1 MPEPP
6 DHPPNDIQPETL
18 ELHEIRACEDGGEYA
33 AQSTATVSSGENRVA
48 PIRTL
53 TRTVS
58 RRRSENGS
66 SQDVMPKG
74 RLHGIWFSIRRFWTG
89 HVVLRVPQKSNR
101 DHYGG
106 LYHTY
111 PLAF

>member
-6 DHPPNDIQPETL
+6 DHPPGDTQPETL
-18 ELHEIRACEDGGEYA
+18 ELHEIRTCEDGDEHA
-33 AQSTATVSSGENRVA
+33 PQSTATVSSGENRVV

-66 SQDVMPKG
+66 SQDVPKG
-74 RLHGIWFSIRRFWTG
+74 RLHGIWISTRRFWTG
-89 HVVLRVPQKSNR
+89 HVVLKVPQKSNR

-111 PLAF
+111 LLVF